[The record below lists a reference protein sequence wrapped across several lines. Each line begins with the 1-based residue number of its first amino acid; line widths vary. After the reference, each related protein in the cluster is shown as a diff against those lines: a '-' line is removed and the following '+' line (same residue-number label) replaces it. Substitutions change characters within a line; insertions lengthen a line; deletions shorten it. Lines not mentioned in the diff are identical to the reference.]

1 MYLSYFKTCL
11 KKIITLCL
19 IVLGSNKSFEYQVI
33 IKLYHNLQSKNLED
47 LYAYF
52 LVMIIELLR
61 FLTASCS
68 NNHAKFEI
76 YRTIQI

>member
-1 MYLSYFKTCL
+1 MNFNTCL
-11 KKIITLCL
+11 KKNLAYNIL
-19 IVLGSNKSFEYQVI
+19 SYRSRNKNFEYQII
-33 IKLYHNLQSKNLED
+33 IKLYHDLQSKNLEN